1 MASYVIQHKLK
12 ENTFWSNEHGW
23 TGIDEA
29 TFFTE
34 KERKE
39 TDHIP
44 ADSVWQPLWCV
55 DLVQFARFIAECD
68 DVGLFGST
76 DVADV
81 AAEMDLDVEDIYK
94 LLERAHDTFDQFKS
108 KLRS

>member
-44 ADSVWQPLWCV
+44 ADSVWQPLWRV
-55 DLVQFARFIAECD
+55 RFVKFAKAIAEYD
-68 DVGLFGST
+68 DVNANVAYVAVEMGL
-76 DVADV
+76 DIVDI
-81 AAEMDLDVEDIYK
+81 VE
-94 LLERAHDTFDQFKS
+94 LLERARNTFGQFKS
-108 KLRS
+108 KHRK